1 MRDFDDHSTRPEA
14 VIGPIG
20 RRRFIQGVGAA
31 AGLAAIT
38 SVLPEGVAKAAPAG
52 ASQFIPL
59 PVAVR
64 VVDTRD
70 PGYVFTRHWDNH
82 ISVPIAGS
90 YGVPAQASAIVATV
104 TSVNLSGG
112 NWLTVVPSGADII
125 GLLNQNRLVSVL
137 NMANPGEAT
146 ANLTQVK
153 LGGGSV
159 DMFSKAPCEMILD
172 VIGYYMPVAGAVR
185 EGRFIGRD
193 PVRAIDTRDT
203 FGYVFPDKPLVV
215 DLTPYVPADASSAV
229 INLTA
234 TECVGP
240 VVLHGLPVHEHRGPV
255 RSRAS
260 TSTPPAR
267 RAAAAVIAP
276 VPTQPD
282 GRRYIKVFAQNPAK
296 LIVDVTGYFTSTAS
310 AQTDVGLFV
319 PIDPVRILDTRDP
332 GTIGKLWPGWFVE
345 GEIPGDAS
353 LIGAAAVRQPDRR
366 RGARTG
372 LPHAVGGAR
381 PAARHVEPQLHVSR
395 SGGAQPGDHADHA
408 GFRLP
413 GVLALGRPR
422 RRRLHRLLHRNAR
435 RSPRIGAPINP
446 PPPPI
451 GPTWILRIP
460 KLGVTSQV
468 RAGSSNPVTNAGYSW
483 HWTGTGYMGQEA
495 HVASFAHR
503 TSAGGP
509 YRNIHLLGGGD
520 QFTLSTVRRPDL
532 HVPGRRPLPD
542 RLEHPAHPRRDQVH
556 RWHDLLPD
564 RVHGTQLPANQHG
577 MANSRN
583 RRAARLELAFQQRQ
597 CAGLAQS
604 AEQLSCKQ

>member
-1 MRDFDDHSTRPEA
+1 MRDFDDHSPRPEA

-64 VVDTRD
+64 VADTRY
-70 PGYVFTRHWDNH
+70 PGYVYTRHWNNH

-90 YGVPAQASAIVATV
+90 YGVPSEASAIVATV

-112 NWLTVVPSGADII
+112 NWLTVVPTGADIL
-125 GLLNQNRLVSVL
+125 GLLAQNRLVSAL

-159 DMFSKAPCEMILD
+159 DIFSKAPCEMILD
-172 VIGYYMPVAGAVR
+172 VIGYYLPVAGAVR

-193 PVRAIDTRDT
+193 PVRAVDTRDT
-203 FGYVFPDKPLVV
+203 IGYVFPSAPLVV
-215 DLTPYVPADASSAV
+215 DLTPYVPSDASSAV

-240 VVLHGLPVHEHRGPV
+240 SFFTVYPY
-255 RSRAS
+255 AS
-260 TSTPPAR
+260 TELPLISSLNVNAAGETR
-267 RAAAAVIAP
+267 AAAVIAP

-296 LIVDVTGYFTSTAS
+296 LIVDVTGYFTSTTS

-319 PIDPVRILDTRDP
+319 PIDPVRVLDTRDP

-345 GEIPGDAS
+345 GQIPGDAS
-353 LIGAAAVRQPDRR
+353 LIGAAAVVNLTGVEA
-366 RGARTG
+366 RGPGFLTMS
-372 LPHAVGGAR
+372 
-381 PAARHVEPQLHVSR
+381 AARNP
-395 SGGAQPGDHADHA
+395 
-408 GFRLP
+408 LP
-413 GVLALGRPR
+413 GTSNLNFTYAGQVVPNQVITRITQGFGYQVYSHSGAHIVVDYTGYYTGTP
-422 RRRLHRLLHRNAR
+422 AI
-435 RSPRIGAPINP
+435 PRIGAPINP

-451 GPTWILRIP
+451 GPTWVLRIP
-460 KLGVTSQV
+460 KLGVTSEV

-509 YRNIHLLGGGD
+509 YRNIHLLAGGD
-520 QFTLSTVRRPDL
+520 QFTLSTAD
-532 HVPGRRPLPD
+532 GRTYTYQVVDRFLTDSNTQHILDATRFIGGTTYSLIACTEPNFLPTSTAW
-542 RLEHPAHPRRDQVH
+542 RIVVTGV
-556 RWHDLLPD
+556 LL
-564 RVHGTQLPANQHG
+564 GW
-577 MANSRN
+577 S
-583 RRAARLELAFQQRQ
+583 
-597 CAGLAQS
+597 
-604 AEQLSCKQ
+604 

>member
-1 MRDFDDHSTRPEA
+1 MRDFDDHSARPEA

-64 VVDTRD
+64 VADTRY
-70 PGYVFTRHWDNH
+70 PGYVYTRHWNNH

-90 YGVPAQASAIVATV
+90 YGVPAEASAIVATV

-112 NWLTVVPSGADII
+112 NWLTVVPTGADIL
-125 GLLNQNRLVSVL
+125 GLLAQNRLVSAL

-159 DMFSKAPCEMILD
+159 DIFSKAPCEMILD
-172 VIGYYMPVAGAVR
+172 VIGYYLPVAGAVR

-193 PVRAIDTRDT
+193 PVRAVDTRDT
-203 FGYVFPDKPLVV
+203 VGYVFPSDPLVV
-215 DLTPYVPADASSAV
+215 DLTPYVPSDASSAV

-240 VVLHGLPVHEHRGPV
+240 SFFTVYPY
-255 RSRAS
+255 AS
-260 TSTPPAR
+260 TELPLISSLNVNAAGETR
-267 RAAAAVIAP
+267 AAAVIAP

-296 LIVDVTGYFTSTAS
+296 LIVDVTGYFTSTTS
-310 AQTDVGLFV
+310 AQSDVGLFV
-319 PIDPVRILDTRDP
+319 PIDPVRVLDTRDP

-345 GEIPGDAS
+345 GQIPGDAS
-353 LIGAAAVRQPDRR
+353 LIGSAAVVNLTGVDA
-366 RGARTG
+366 RGPGFLTMSAARNPLPGTSNLNFTYAGQVVPNQVITRITQGFGYQVYSHSGAHIVVDYTGYYTGTPATART
-372 LPHAVGGAR
+372 A
-381 PAARHVEPQLHVSR
+381 
-395 SGGAQPGDHADHA
+395 
-408 GFRLP
+408 
-413 GVLALGRPR
+413 
-422 RRRLHRLLHRNAR
+422 
-435 RSPRIGAPINP
+435 APINP

-460 KLGVTSQV
+460 KLGVTSEV

-509 YRNIHLLGGGD
+509 YRNIHLLTGGD
-520 QFTLSTVRRPDL
+520 QFTLSTSD
-532 HVPGRRPLPD
+532 GRTYTYQVVD
-542 RLEHPAHPRRDQVH
+542 RFLTDSNTQNILDATRFVGGTTYSLIACTEPN
-556 RWHDLLPD
+556 LLPTNTAY
-564 RVHGTQLPANQHG
+564 RIVVTGVLLG
-577 MANSRN
+577 WS
-583 RRAARLELAFQQRQ
+583 
-597 CAGLAQS
+597 
-604 AEQLSCKQ
+604 

>member
-1 MRDFDDHSTRPEA
+1 MRDFDDHSARPEA

-64 VVDTRD
+64 VADTRY
-70 PGYVFTRHWDNH
+70 PGYVYTRHWNNH

-90 YGVPAQASAIVATV
+90 YGVPAEASAIVATV

-112 NWLTVVPSGADII
+112 NWLTVVPTGADIL
-125 GLLNQNRLVSVL
+125 GLLAQNRLVSAL

-159 DMFSKAPCEMILD
+159 DIFSKAPCEMILD
-172 VIGYYMPVAGAVR
+172 VIGYYLPVAGAVR

-193 PVRAIDTRDT
+193 PVRAVDTRDT
-203 FGYVFPDKPLVV
+203 VGYVFPSDPLVV
-215 DLTPYVPADASSAV
+215 DLTPYVPSDASSAV

-240 VVLHGLPVHEHRGPV
+240 SFFTVYPY
-255 RSRAS
+255 AS
-260 TSTPPAR
+260 TELPLISSLNVNAAGETR
-267 RAAAAVIAP
+267 AAAVIAP

-296 LIVDVTGYFTSTAS
+296 LIVDVTGYFTSTTS
-310 AQTDVGLFV
+310 AQSDVGLFV
-319 PIDPVRILDTRDP
+319 PIDPVRVLDTRDP

-345 GEIPGDAS
+345 GQIPGDAS
-353 LIGAAAVRQPDRR
+353 LIGSAAVVNLTGVDA
-366 RGARTG
+366 RGPGFLTMSAARNPLPGTSNLNFTYAGQVVPNQVITRITQGFGYQVYSHSGAHIVVDYTGYYTGTPATART
-372 LPHAVGGAR
+372 A
-381 PAARHVEPQLHVSR
+381 
-395 SGGAQPGDHADHA
+395 
-408 GFRLP
+408 
-413 GVLALGRPR
+413 
-422 RRRLHRLLHRNAR
+422 
-435 RSPRIGAPINP
+435 APINP

-460 KLGVTSQV
+460 KLGVTSEV

-509 YRNIHLLGGGD
+509 YRNIHLLTGGD
-520 QFTLSTVRRPDL
+520 QFTLSTSD
-532 HVPGRRPLPD
+532 GRTYTYQVVD
-542 RLEHPAHPRRDQVH
+542 RFLTDANTQNILDATRFVGGTTYSLIACTEPN
-556 RWHDLLPD
+556 LLPTNTAY
-564 RVHGTQLPANQHG
+564 RIVVTGVLLG
-577 MANSRN
+577 WS
-583 RRAARLELAFQQRQ
+583 
-597 CAGLAQS
+597 
-604 AEQLSCKQ
+604 

>member
-64 VVDTRD
+64 VVDTRY
-70 PGYVFTRHWDNH
+70 PGYVYHRHTNNH

-104 TSVNLSGG
+104 TAVNLSGG
-112 NWLTVVPSGADII
+112 NWLTVVPSGSDII
-125 GLLNQNRLVSVL
+125 GLLNQNRLVSAL
-137 NMANPGEAT
+137 NMAGWGEAT

-172 VIGYYMPVAGAVR
+172 VIGYYLPVAGAVR

-203 FGYVFPDKPLVV
+203 FGYVFPDNPLVV

-240 VVLHGLPVHEHRGPV
+240 SFFTVYPY
-255 RSRAS
+255 
-260 TSTPPAR
+260 TSAEVPLISSLNVNAAGETR
-267 RAAAAVIAP
+267 AAAVIAP

-296 LIVDVTGYFTSTAS
+296 LIVDVTGYFTSTSS

-319 PIDPVRILDTRDP
+319 PIDPVRILDTRNP

-345 GEIPGDAS
+345 GDVPGDAS
-353 LIGAAAVRQPDRR
+353 LIGAAAVLNLTGVEA
-366 RGARTG
+366 RGPGFLT
-372 LPHAVGGAR
+372 LS
-381 PAARHVEPQLHVSR
+381 AARNP
-395 SGGAQPGDHADHA
+395 
-408 GFRLP
+408 LP
-413 GVLALGRPR
+413 GTSNLNFTYPGQVVPNQVITRITQGFGYQVYSHSGAHVVVDYTGYYTGTP
-422 RRRLHRLLHRNAR
+422 AI
-435 RSPRIGAPINP
+435 PRIGAPINP

-460 KLGVTSQV
+460 KLGVTSEV

-520 QFTLSTVRRPDL
+520 QFTLSTAD
-532 HVPGRRPLPD
+532 GRTYTYQVVDRFLTDSNTQHILDATRFIGGTTYSLIACTEPNFLPTSTAW
-542 RLEHPAHPRRDQVH
+542 RIVVTGV
-556 RWHDLLPD
+556 LL
-564 RVHGTQLPANQHG
+564 GW
-577 MANSRN
+577 S
-583 RRAARLELAFQQRQ
+583 
-597 CAGLAQS
+597 
-604 AEQLSCKQ
+604 

>member
-64 VVDTRD
+64 VVDTRY
-70 PGYVFTRHWDNH
+70 PGYIYTRHWDNH

-104 TSVNLSGG
+104 TAVNLSGG
-112 NWLTVVPSGADII
+112 NWLTVVPSGSDII
-125 GLLNQNRLVSVL
+125 GLLNQNRLVSAL

-159 DMFSKAPCEMILD
+159 DMFSKSPCEMILD
-172 VIGYYMPVAGAVR
+172 VIGYYLPVAGAVR

-203 FGYVFPDKPLVV
+203 FGYVFPDNPLVV

-240 VVLHGLPVHEHRGPV
+240 SFFTVYPY
-255 RSRAS
+255 
-260 TSTPPAR
+260 TSTAVPLISSLNVNAAGETR
-267 RAAAAVIAP
+267 AAAVIAP

-319 PIDPVRILDTRDP
+319 PIDPVRILDTRNP

-353 LIGAAAVRQPDRR
+353 LIGAAAVLNLTGVEA
-366 RGARTG
+366 RGPGFLT
-372 LPHAVGGAR
+372 LS
-381 PAARHVEPQLHVSR
+381 AARNP
-395 SGGAQPGDHADHA
+395 
-408 GFRLP
+408 LP
-413 GVLALGRPR
+413 GTSNLNFTYPGQVVPNQVITRITQGFGYQVYSHSGAHVVVDYTGYYTGTP
-422 RRRLHRLLHRNAR
+422 AI
-435 RSPRIGAPINP
+435 PRIGAPINP

-451 GPTWILRIP
+451 GPTWILRVP
-460 KLGVTSQV
+460 KLGLTSEV
-468 RAGSSNPVTNAGYSW
+468 RAGSSNPVTNAGHSW

-509 YRNIHLLGGGD
+509 YRNIHLLTGGD
-520 QFTLSTVRRPDL
+520 QFTLSTSD
-532 HVPGRRPLPD
+532 GRTYTYQVVDRFLTDSNTQNILDATRFVAGTTYSLIACTEPNFLPTSTAW
-542 RLEHPAHPRRDQVH
+542 RIVVTGV
-556 RWHDLLPD
+556 LL
-564 RVHGTQLPANQHG
+564 GW
-577 MANSRN
+577 S
-583 RRAARLELAFQQRQ
+583 
-597 CAGLAQS
+597 
-604 AEQLSCKQ
+604 

>member
-38 SVLPEGVAKAAPAG
+38 SVLPEGVAKAAPKD

-64 VVDTRD
+64 VVDTRY
-70 PGYVFTRHWDNH
+70 PGYVYTRHWDNH
-82 ISVPIAGS
+82 ISVPISGS
-90 YGVPAQASAIVATV
+90 YGVPAEASAIVATV
-104 TSVNLSGG
+104 TAVNLSGG

-125 GLLNQNRLVSVL
+125 GLLNQNRLVSAL

-172 VIGYYMPVAGAVR
+172 VIGYYLPVAGAVR

-203 FGYVFPDKPLVV
+203 FGYVFPDNPLVV

-240 VVLHGLPVHEHRGPV
+240 GFFTVYPY
-255 RSRAS
+255 
-260 TSTPPAR
+260 TSAEVPLISSLNVNAAGETR
-267 RAAAAVIAP
+267 AAAVIAP

-296 LIVDVTGYFTSTAS
+296 LIVDVTGYYTSTAS

-319 PIDPVRILDTRDP
+319 PIDPVRILDTRNP

-353 LIGAAAVRQPDRR
+353 LIGAAAVLNLTGVEA
-366 RGARTG
+366 RGPGFLT
-372 LPHAVGGAR
+372 LS
-381 PAARHVEPQLHVSR
+381 AARNP
-395 SGGAQPGDHADHA
+395 
-408 GFRLP
+408 LP
-413 GVLALGRPR
+413 GTSNLNFTYPGQVVPNQVITRITQGFGYQVYSHSGAHVVVDYTGYYTGTP
-422 RRRLHRLLHRNAR
+422 AI
-435 RSPRIGAPINP
+435 PRIGAPINP

-460 KLGVTSQV
+460 KLGVTSEV

-509 YRNIHLLGGGD
+509 YRNIHLLAGGD
-520 QFTLSTVRRPDL
+520 QFTLSTAD
-532 HVPGRRPLPD
+532 GRTYTYQVVDRFLTDSNTQHILDATRFIGGTTYSLIACTEPNFLPTSTAW
-542 RLEHPAHPRRDQVH
+542 RIVVTGV
-556 RWHDLLPD
+556 LL
-564 RVHGTQLPANQHG
+564 GW
-577 MANSRN
+577 S
-583 RRAARLELAFQQRQ
+583 
-597 CAGLAQS
+597 
-604 AEQLSCKQ
+604 

>member
-64 VVDTRD
+64 VVDTRS
-70 PGYVFTRHWDNH
+70 PGYVYTRHWNNH

-104 TSVNLSGG
+104 TAVNLSGG
-112 NWLTVVPSGADII
+112 NWLTVVPSGSDII
-125 GLLNQNRLVSVL
+125 GLLNQNRLVSAL

-172 VIGYYMPVAGAVR
+172 VIGYYLPVAGAVR
-185 EGRFIGRD
+185 EGRFIPRD

-203 FGYVFPDKPLVV
+203 IGYVFPNNPLVV

-240 VVLHGLPVHEHRGPV
+240 SFFTVYPY
-255 RSRAS
+255 AS
-260 TSTPPAR
+260 AEVPLISSLNVNAAGETR
-267 RAAAAVIAP
+267 AAAVIAP

-310 AQTDVGLFV
+310 AQTDIGLFV
-319 PIDPVRILDTRDP
+319 PIDPVRILDTRNP

-353 LIGAAAVRQPDRR
+353 LIGAAAVLNLTGVEA
-366 RGARTG
+366 RGPGFLT
-372 LPHAVGGAR
+372 LS
-381 PAARHVEPQLHVSR
+381 AARNP
-395 SGGAQPGDHADHA
+395 
-408 GFRLP
+408 LP
-413 GVLALGRPR
+413 GTSNLNFTYPGQVVPNQVITRITQGFGYQVYSHSGAHIVVDYTGYYTGTP
-422 RRRLHRLLHRNAR
+422 AI
-435 RSPRIGAPINP
+435 PRIGAPINP

-460 KLGVTSQV
+460 KLGVTSEV

-509 YRNIHLLGGGD
+509 YRNIHLLAGGD
-520 QFTLSTVRRPDL
+520 QFTLSTAD
-532 HVPGRRPLPD
+532 GRTYTYQVVDRFLTDSNTQHILDATRFIGGTTYSLIACTEPNFLPTSTAW
-542 RLEHPAHPRRDQVH
+542 RIVVTGV
-556 RWHDLLPD
+556 LL
-564 RVHGTQLPANQHG
+564 GW
-577 MANSRN
+577 S
-583 RRAARLELAFQQRQ
+583 
-597 CAGLAQS
+597 
-604 AEQLSCKQ
+604 